1 MDTTSRVFL
10 CYNLTA
16 KKEMEKIMITKK
28 PVTNMNIGDL
38 KSLILMLG
46 IIDGKLD
53 EMIQILTE
61 VDRKLKKS
69 ISKPVEKKM
78 EEN

>member
-1 MDTTSRVFL
+1 
-10 CYNLTA
+10 
-16 KKEMEKIMITKK
+16 MITKK

-53 EMIQILTE
+53 EMIQILTDM
-61 VDRKLKKS
+61 DRKLKKP
-69 ISKPVEKKM
+69 ISKPVEKKT
-78 EEN
+78 EET